1 VKQLQLNRGYLV
13 NNDEKEKNTLATR
26 LIAALQAK
34 GIKPSPTVVS
44 QGFNEFSGNA
54 VTPHTARNW
63 MLGRAFPQHDK
74 LVALGKWLEVSPS
87 ELRYGHEVGKQ
98 MMFKSTSG
106 EFEITQADRK
116 MIESYLRLPIG
127 KQELIRDV
135 VETYSR
141 NN

>member
-1 VKQLQLNRGYLV
+1 V
-13 NNDEKEKNTLATR
+13 NNDEQEKKTLSTR

-63 MLGRAFPQHDK
+63 LLGKAFPQHDK